1 MMTWSNVL
9 RFSLISSALAAG
21 PVVVVAAS
29 DAAPVARY
37 DMRAGT
43 VSGFGGMGGGS
54 GGGMG
59 AAMSMMMGGGG
70 GNVQHEL
77 YLRLGS
83 QQAPTG
89 GKAKADHF
97 VPPAAKL
104 GKSVALVAPASEQ
117 AAPDLLPEKPKGR
130 LLIFWGCGE
139 HAPKGQ
145 PVVLDFAKISAG
157 QMPPG
162 MPGSAVVRD
171 WGPTQNNSRSFARW
185 PADDR
190 KFVKTDSSLIGAHKV
205 VSTYAPEINFTLAKD
220 FMAPITSRTATLPS
234 GASRLSWTGIPGAT
248 AWLAFLTG
256 GKQGPNGDA
265 NGDVV
270 MWTSSADKQ
279 FGGGLMD
286 WITPDQAASLVK
298 TGTVMAP
305 ASTSCVIPAEVLAAS
320 PDFRVGTLTAFG
332 PQESF
337 AYPPRPADPKV
348 AWKPEWTAR
357 IRHRS
362 TTSWMQANGMEMGA
376 MGMSARDYEGP
387 DQGQDR
393 AQQPECKPKKKGL
406 GGMLGGLGGMMGAGN
421 KGC

>member
-1 MMTWSNVL
+1 MMFAS
-9 RFSLISSALAAG
+9 RAARIALVVVPLGAV
-21 PVVVVAAS
+21 PVVVLAAA
-29 DAAPVARY
+29 DTAPVARY

-43 VSGFGGMGGGS
+43 VSGFGGMGGG
-54 GGGMG
+54 MG
-59 AAMSMMMGGGG
+59 AAMSMMMMGGGG
-70 GNVQHEL
+70 SNVQHEL

-83 QQAPTG
+83 AQTSTG

-97 VPPAAKL
+97 VPPGAKL
-104 GKSVALVAPASEQ
+104 GKSVALVAPPKPEGDPEILS
-117 AAPDLLPEKPKGR
+117 EKPKGR

-145 PVVLDFAKISAG
+145 PVVLDFAKIAAG
-157 QMPPG
+157 QKPPAL
-162 MPGSAVVRD
+162 PGSAVLRD
-171 WGPTQNNSRSFARW
+171 WGPTQDNSRSFARW
-185 PADDR
+185 PADDH
-190 KFVKTDSSLIGAHKV
+190 KFVKADSSLIGAQKV
-205 VSTYAPEINFTLAKD
+205 VSTYAPEMNFTLTKD
-220 FMAPITSRTATLPS
+220 FMAPITSRTATLPG

-256 GKQGPNGDA
+256 GRQAPGGEA
-265 NGDVV
+265 MGDVV

-298 TGTVMAP
+298 TGTLMAP
-305 ASTSCVIPAEVLAAS
+305 TATSCVIPAEVVAAS

-337 AYPPRPADPKV
+337 AYPPRPADPKI

-362 TTSWMQANGMEMGA
+362 TTSWMQAQGMGMGA
-376 MGMSARDYEGP
+376 AGI
-387 DQGQDR
+387 QD
-393 AQQPECKPKKKGL
+393 AEADGDKKPACKPKKGL
-406 GGMLGGLGGMMGAGN
+406 GGMLGGLGGMMMGGGN

>member
-1 MMTWSNVL
+1 MP
-9 RFSLISSALAAG
+9 LIAI
-21 PVVVVAAS
+21 PVAVS
-29 DAAPVARY
+29 GQGNSAPVARY

-43 VSGFGGMGGGS
+43 VSGFGGAG

-70 GNVQHEL
+70 SNVQHEL

-104 GKSVALVAPASEQ
+104 GKSVALAPLPREPADPE
-117 AAPDLLPEKPKGR
+117 LLPEKPRGR

-145 PVVLDFAKISAG
+145 PVVLDFAKIAAG
-157 QMPPG
+157 QKPPAL
-162 MPGSAVVRD
+162 PGSSVVRD
-171 WGPTQNNSRSFARW
+171 WGPTPENSRSFTRW

-190 KFVKTDSSLIGAHKV
+190 KFVKADSSLIGAHKV
-205 VSTYAPEINFTLAKD
+205 VSTYAPQIDFTLAKD

-256 GKQGPNGDA
+256 GRQGADGEA
-265 NGDVV
+265 TGDVV

-298 TGTVMAP
+298 AGTLMAP
-305 ASTSCVIPAEVLAAS
+305 TATSCVIPAEVTAAS

-348 AWKPEWTAR
+348 AWRPEWTAR

-362 TTSWMQANGMEMGA
+362 TTSWMQAQGMTMGGA
-376 MGMSARDYEGP
+376 GMSGAAASGEAGGGGERKP
-387 DQGQDR
+387 
-393 AQQPECKPKKKGL
+393 ACKPKKGL
-406 GGMLGGLGGMMGAGN
+406 GGMLGGLGGMVGGGN

>member
-1 MMTWSNVL
+1 MMPWSNGF
-9 RFSLISSALAAG
+9 RFSLISLPLAAV

-29 DAAPVARY
+29 DPAPIARY

-43 VSGFGGMGGGS
+43 VSGFGGMGRGS

-59 AAMSMMMGGGG
+59 PAMSMMMGGGG
-70 GNVQHEL
+70 GSVQHEL

-83 QQAPTG
+83 QQAPVG

-97 VPPAAKL
+97 VPPAARL
-104 GKSVALVAPASEQ
+104 GKSVALVAPPREQ

-145 PVVLDFAKISAG
+145 PVVLDFAKIAAG

-171 WGPTQNNSRSFARW
+171 WGPTPDNSRSFARW
-185 PADDR
+185 PADDH
-190 KFVKTDSSLIGAHKV
+190 KFVKVDSSLIGAHKV
-205 VSTYAPEINFTLAKD
+205 VSTYAPEISFTLAKD

-265 NGDVV
+265 SGDVV

-286 WITPDQAASLVK
+286 WITPEQAASLV
-298 TGTVMAP
+298 TSGTLMAP
-305 ASTSCVIPAEVLAAS
+305 TSTSCVIPAEVVAAF
-320 PDFRVGTLTAFG
+320 PDFRLGTLTAFG

-337 AYPPRPADPKV
+337 AYPPRPADTKV
-348 AWKPEWTAR
+348 VWKPEWTAR

-362 TTSWMQANGMEMGA
+362 TTNWMQAQGMEMGGVGA
-376 MGMSARDYEGP
+376 SAREE
-387 DQGQDR
+387 GQDGV
-393 AQQPECKPKKKGL
+393 QQPECKPKKKGL